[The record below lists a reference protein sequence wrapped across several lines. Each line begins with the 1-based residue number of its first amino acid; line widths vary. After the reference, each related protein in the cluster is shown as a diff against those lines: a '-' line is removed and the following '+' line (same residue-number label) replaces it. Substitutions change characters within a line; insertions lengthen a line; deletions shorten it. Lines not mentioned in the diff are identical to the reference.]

1 MQCTCAFRAWLSP
14 ILDNPLSFDDGLLL
28 CISKFMVGGSD
39 NEGKLMME
47 NSNMSPDTLWLD
59 VQPLLGHNSEPKAIS
74 QNWNNY

>member
-1 MQCTCAFRAWLSP
+1 
-14 ILDNPLSFDDGLLL
+14 
-28 CISKFMVGGSD
+28 MVGGSD
-39 NEGKLMME
+39 NDGKLMME